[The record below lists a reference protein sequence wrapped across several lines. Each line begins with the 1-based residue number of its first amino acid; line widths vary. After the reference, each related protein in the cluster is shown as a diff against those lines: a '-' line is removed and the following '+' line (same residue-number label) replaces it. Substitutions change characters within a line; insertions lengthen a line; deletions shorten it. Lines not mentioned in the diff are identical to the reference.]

1 MQKAIWNLSLAGK
14 LSKLVIKDIMSEKKN
29 YKFIMCYDGTR
40 YKGWEHQPGIDM
52 TIQGKME
59 LHLREMVGEEVE
71 VLGAG
76 RTDAGVHAKGMV
88 CNARFVTEK
97 TPEEITDYL
106 NQTLPD
112 DICILETRIAS
123 DRFHARYNAVGKTY
137 CYTCYAGIG
146 KPVFNRRFVYTLD
159 KHPDLEAMREAAALL
174 VGQHDFKSFCG
185 NKKMK
190 KSTVRLVD
198 SIEITE
204 RNGYINL
211 TFHGTGFLQHMVR
224 ILTGTLLEVGMGDRD
239 PKSMTNLI
247 EACDRSK
254 AGFTAPAQGLC
265 LMKVDYD

>member
-1 MQKAIWNLSLAGK
+1 
-14 LSKLVIKDIMSEKKN
+14 
-29 YKFIMCYDGTR
+29 MCYDGTR

-59 LHLREMVGEEVE
+59 YHLEKMVGEPVE

-88 CNARFVTEK
+88 ANARFYTER
-97 TPEEITDYL
+97 TPEEITEYL
-106 NQTLPD
+106 NAELPN

-123 DRFHARYNAVGKTY
+123 DRFHARYNALGKTY
-137 CYTCYAGIG
+137 CYTCYYGPG
-146 KPVFNRRFVYTLD
+146 KPVFNRKYVYTLTQ
-159 KHPDLEAMREAAALL
+159 KPDIEAMRRAAQDL

-198 SIEITE
+198 SIEISE
-204 RNGYINL
+204 RGGYINL
-211 TFHGTGFLQHMVR
+211 TYHGTGFLQHMVR
-224 ILTGTLLEVGMGDRD
+224 ILTGTLLEVGFGDRD
-239 PKSMTNLI
+239 PRSMPDLI
-247 EACDRSK
+247 EMQDRSK

>member
-1 MQKAIWNLSLAGK
+1 
-14 LSKLVIKDIMSEKKN
+14 MSEKRN

-59 LHLREMVGEEVE
+59 YHLKSMTGEEVE

-88 CNARFVTEK
+88 CNARLNTTLDTDQITE
-97 TPEEITDYL
+97 YL
-106 NQTLPD
+106 NRNLPD

-123 DRFHARYNAVGKTY
+123 DRFHSRYNALGKTY
-137 CYTCYAGIG
+137 CYTCYVGPG
-146 KPVFNRRFVYTLD
+146 KPVFNRRFVLALPER
-159 KHPDLEAMREAAALL
+159 PDVDAMRKAASYM
-174 VGQHDFKSFCG
+174 VGHHDFKSFCG
-185 NKKMK
+185 NKRMK

-198 SIEITE
+198 SIEISE
-204 RNGYINL
+204 RNSYINL
-211 TFHGTGFLQHMVR
+211 TYHGTGFLQHQVR
-224 ILTGTLLEVGMGDRD
+224 IMTGTLLEVGQGLRTPESIKD
-239 PKSMTNLI
+239 LF
-247 EACDRSK
+247 EELDRSK

>member
-1 MQKAIWNLSLAGK
+1 
-14 LSKLVIKDIMSEKKN
+14 MSDNKN

-52 TIQGKME
+52 TLQGKME
-59 LHLREMVGEEVE
+59 LHLSRLTGKEVE

-88 CNARFVTEK
+88 CNARFETDLE
-97 TPEEITDYL
+97 PDEITAYL
-106 NQTLPD
+106 NESLPD

-123 DRFHARYNAVGKTY
+123 DRFHSRYNALGKTY
-137 CYTCYAGIG
+137 CYTCYYGVG

-159 KHPDLEAMREAAALL
+159 KRPDLDAMRKAASYL

-185 NKKMK
+185 NKRMK

-198 SIEITE
+198 SIDISE
-204 RNGYINL
+204 RGGYINL

-224 ILTGTLLEVGMGDRD
+224 ILTGTLLEVGFGDREAD
-239 PKSMTNLI
+239 SMPELL